1 MDIQSIW
8 PGAFSK
14 GDSVNDNAVVEY
26 YFIMDGGRYPFDQVS
41 RRLGFYQ
48 YDTPQDAWYFG
59 LWVNPETLR
68 IVSYVEGDITVMEA
82 HDRASYDALLND
94 WDALNRKMNPSRP
107 GGVDNTDG
115 KYYEKLPEG
124 AAV

>member
-14 GDSVNDNAVVEY
+14 GDSVNDNAVVAY

-59 LWVNPETLR
+59 LWVNPEKLQIVCYAEGDV
-68 IVSYVEGDITVMEA
+68 IVSTA
-82 HDRASYDALLND
+82 HDRAGYDAMLKL
-94 WDALNRKMNPSRP
+94 WDEMNRDRDPRRP
-107 GGVDNTDG
+107 GGVDNIDG
-115 KYYEKLPEG
+115 KYYDKLPEG
-124 AAV
+124 VDV